1 METCCSGC
9 SLLYSYVG
17 LLTSG
22 FEVTTV
28 LGADFWICVC
38 LVGVLLLDF
47 CSIFF
52 FSVDLLA
59 MCCLFYL
66 IARLMCSRVG

>member
-1 METCCSGC
+1 METCFPGC
-9 SLLYSYVG
+9 CLLYSYVG

-22 FEVTTV
+22 FEVTIV

-47 CSIFF
+47 
-52 FSVDLLA
+52 
-59 MCCLFYL
+59 
-66 IARLMCSRVG
+66 